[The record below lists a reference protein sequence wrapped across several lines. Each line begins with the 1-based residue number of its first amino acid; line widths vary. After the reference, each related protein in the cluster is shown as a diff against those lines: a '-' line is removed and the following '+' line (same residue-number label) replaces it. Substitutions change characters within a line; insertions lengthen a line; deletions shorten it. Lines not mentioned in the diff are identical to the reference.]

1 MLRTKATLADF
12 FPNIIDVRLSREE
25 GLKLP
30 IPFAIS
36 WLFDTWVINKAKEHS
51 EFKPLAKWNYFL
63 PSQILH
69 GDQLLRKRSDWNDM
83 NKETEEILVSPVN
96 PGYQFHNNDSNVQL
110 EDKVYSSGST
120 GTLFLKIQ
128 NFKCNHCSC
137 RYFTVFKNQ

>member
-1 MLRTKATLADF
+1 MLIFSLISSMYDWAERKALN
-12 FPNIIDVRLSREE
+12 FPSHLLSVGSLTPELSTRQKSIQSLSHLQSETIFYHHKYFME
-25 GLKLP
+25 TN
-30 IPFAIS
+30 F
-36 WLFDTWVINKAKEHS
+36 WEKEVS
-51 EFKPLAKWNYFL
+51 
-63 PSQILH
+63 
-69 GDQLLRKRSDWNDM
+69 WNDM
-83 NKETEEILVSPVN
+83 NKETGEILVSPVN